1 MKALLCLSLF
11 QTRILFLPSSL
22 KTMQHN
28 CTAFLER
35 NADVPEVQSALKSV
49 KFLTKSKDI
58 FLKRLSFEAEPADF
72 AKFLSAAKFNKRQSK
87 EEQHGG

>member
-1 MKALLCLSLF
+1 
-11 QTRILFLPSSL
+11 
-22 KTMQHN
+22 MQHN

-58 FLKRLSFEAEPADF
+58 FLKRLSFEAEPADY
-72 AKFLSAAKFNKRQSK
+72 AKFLSA
-87 EEQHGG
+87 G

>member
-1 MKALLCLSLF
+1 
-11 QTRILFLPSSL
+11 
-22 KTMQHN
+22 MQHN
-28 CTAFLER
+28 CSAFLER
-35 NADVPEVQSALKSV
+35 NADVPEVQSALISV
-49 KFLTKSKDI
+49 KFLTESKNT

>member
-1 MKALLCLSLF
+1 
-11 QTRILFLPSSL
+11 
-22 KTMQHN
+22 MQHN
-28 CTAFLER
+28 CSAFLER

-49 KFLTKSKDI
+49 KSLTKSKDI

-72 AKFLSAAKFNKRQSK
+72 AKFLSGGKFNKPQSK